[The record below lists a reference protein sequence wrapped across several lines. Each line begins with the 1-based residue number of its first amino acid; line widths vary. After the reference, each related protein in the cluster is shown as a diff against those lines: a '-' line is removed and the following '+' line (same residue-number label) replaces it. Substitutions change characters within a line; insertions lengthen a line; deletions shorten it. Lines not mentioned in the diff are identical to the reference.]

1 MKKKETENFMEM
13 NPSRRNFLKTL
24 GTTAAGILAAP
35 YLKPSGIF
43 SYNHTQNA
51 SSLAAVAITNTT
63 DTPADSYTY
72 DDADGGVLQKINY
85 ILGLLDKNQ
94 SGKVSALFSK
104 GKKVAIKINLT
115 GGSGNAS
122 SSKLGEY
129 TITEAMW
136 TNPAVLQAVGQ
147 FIINSGV
154 NPTDL
159 YIVDSFWDS
168 NWQTPGSTA
177 PFGSS
182 DLFGYHSV
190 QKALGCNVI
199 DLNDTTA
206 ANITTISTGSKY
218 FNFPSF
224 TMNKILQEVDAYVS
238 IPKLKQH
245 SAAGLTCSLKNQIG
259 TVPMTLYT
267 IPNDNGRRGRLH
279 HAVSTNPEWN
289 HLPET
294 ICDLNAARPVNL
306 AVVDAV
312 ICATGG
318 EGVLVC

>member
-159 YIVDSFWDS
+159 YIVDSFWDL
-168 NWQTPGSTA
+168 NWQTPGSTT
-177 PFGSS
+177 PFGS
-182 DLFGYHSV
+182 
-190 QKALGCNVI
+190 
-199 DLNDTTA
+199 
-206 ANITTISTGSKY
+206 
-218 FNFPSF
+218 
-224 TMNKILQEVDAYVS
+224 
-238 IPKLKQH
+238 
-245 SAAGLTCSLKNQIG
+245 
-259 TVPMTLYT
+259 
-267 IPNDNGRRGRLH
+267 
-279 HAVSTNPEWN
+279 
-289 HLPET
+289 
-294 ICDLNAARPVNL
+294 
-306 AVVDAV
+306 
-312 ICATGG
+312 
-318 EGVLVC
+318 